1 VESVKDHYDHFLAS
15 VYSWILGDF
24 DTARRKYATFFDA
37 IGLHPGKGALAV
49 DLGCGPGC
57 QALPLAA
64 AGYHVLAID
73 FCQPLLDELD
83 RRAAGLEIRSICD
96 DLCRFRRHLAG
107 PVDLI
112 VCMGDTLVHLPDE
125 ARVATLIAD
134 ICAALKPGGK
144 FVYAI
149 RDYVAPPPMGAAR
162 FIPIRASDERIFTC
176 FVDYHDDYVHVH
188 DLLWHRRDGEWHQ
201 QVSDYRKLRLDS
213 AAINRQLE
221 AAGLHLLPTPPFD
234 GMCVTVAESPIPSA
248 ARV

>member
-1 VESVKDHYDHFLAS
+1 MESVRDHYDHFLAS

-24 DTARRKYATFFDA
+24 DAARQKYSTFFDSV
-37 IGLHPGKGALAV
+37 GLHPGDGAIAV

-57 QALPLAA
+57 QALPLAT
-64 AGYHVLAID
+64 AGYKVLAVD

-83 RRAAGLEIRSICD
+83 RRAQGLDVHGICD
-96 DLCRFRRHLAG
+96 DLCNFRRHLAG

-125 ARVATLIAD
+125 STVTAVIAD

-144 FVYAI
+144 FIYAI
-149 RDYVAPPPMGAAR
+149 RDYVAPPPTGAAR

-188 DLLWHRRDGEWHQ
+188 DILWQRLDGQWRQ

-213 AAINRQLE
+213 AWINRQLE
-221 AAGLHLLPTPPFD
+221 ANGLHILAAPPLD
-234 GMCVTVAESPIPSA
+234 GMRVTVAESPILSP
-248 ARV
+248 ARG